1 MPNQAVL
8 GGPEQHQPQANS
20 AAAAATPIDLPLI
33 TEATSD
39 YYRNIYAD
47 PDLGPIF
54 KGVNM
59 VVLRQ
64 HVSYFLHQLAMFDAP
79 LTPRQLDYLKRVHV
93 PVVIAHRVTQKHY
106 DIMIGYLMKAMLANG
121 AEEDHLRQVQVKL
134 QPLRDLF
141 PPAGSVDGVVLLDQG
156 QQNMMDVV
164 HDSHAAVPAPLSP

>member
-1 MPNQAVL
+1 MANLAVL
-8 GGPEQHQPQANS
+8 SGPEQRQAQ
-20 AAAAATPIDLPLI
+20 ATGVATAATPMDLPLI

-79 LTPRQLDYLKRVHV
+79 LTPRQLDYLRRVHV
-93 PVVIAHRVTQKHY
+93 PVIMAHRVTQKHY
-106 DIMIGYLMKAMLANG
+106 DAMVGYLMKAMVANG
-121 AEEDHLRQVQVKL
+121 AEVSEHAYVGPQKVSSRNSAATVATAA
-134 QPLRDLF
+134 PE
-141 PPAGSVDGVVLLDQG
+141 
-156 QQNMMDVV
+156 
-164 HDSHAAVPAPLSP
+164 HDSSFSLLL